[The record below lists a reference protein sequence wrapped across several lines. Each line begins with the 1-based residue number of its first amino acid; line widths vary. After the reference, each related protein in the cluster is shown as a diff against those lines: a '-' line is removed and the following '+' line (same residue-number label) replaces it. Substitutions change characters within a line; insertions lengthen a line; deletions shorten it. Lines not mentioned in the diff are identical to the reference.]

1 MYDGGVMSGRDAELG
16 VGQYI
21 AESPK
26 QGSKRYN
33 SITKTIHFAHLVT
46 VYYLSIYAVDLVWLA
61 ENAYF
66 WKNLPQHAI
75 EETILLVQSLSRD
88 KRCTLWAHICIQTAK
103 EQKVFLFFF
112 VLIN

>member
-26 QGSKRYN
+26 QGSKMFN
-33 SITKTIHFAHLVT
+33 SITYKDDPLCPSSCCILF
-46 VYYLSIYAVDLVWLA
+46 IYAVDLLWLA

-75 EETILLVQSLSRD
+75 EETILLVQSLSSD
-88 KRCTLWAHICIQTAK
+88 KRCTLWAHICIQTEK
-103 EQKVFLFFF
+103 EQKVFLFYF